1 MKYLYSDLT
10 QKIIGAA
17 IKVHKEL
24 GPGHPEKVYQRAL
37 AEEFKKQN
45 IPFNREE
52 MFKVYYAGKNVG
64 YETIDF
70 LAFDKIAIELKAAR
84 KILDL
89 HAKQLMGYLKGANLK
104 LGLILNFGKGQLE
117 IKRVIV

>member
-24 GPGHPEKVYQRAL
+24 GPGHPEKIYQRAL
-37 AEEFKKQN
+37 SEEFKRQEM
-45 IPFNREE
+45 PFVREKR
-52 MFKVYYAGKNVG
+52 FQVLYNGKSVG
-64 YETIDF
+64 FETMDF
-70 LAFDKIAIELKAAR
+70 VLFDKIVIELKAT
-84 KILDL
+84 KEIIDL
-89 HAKQLMGYLKGANLK
+89 HAKQLVGYLKGANLK
-104 LGLILNFGKGQLE
+104 LGVILNFGKSKLE